1 MSAPGS
7 GTRCAG
13 HPWLTGETRQLAEQ
27 LLDHVEPWVQRL
39 REGRPEDA
47 ADPTPATCTWC
58 PLCAL
63 AARLR
68 GERPELAVRLAEH
81 AAGLLAAAREALDQH
96 GPDQHGPDQPA
107 GEAGDQE
114 RGRHTERVQHI
125 DVCHRPG
132 PTPPDVPGP
141 GGC

>member
-7 GTRCAG
+7 GTRCGG

-39 REGRPEDA
+39 REDRPEDST
-47 ADPTPATCTWC
+47 DPMPASCTWC

-63 AARLR
+63 VATLR

-81 AAGLLAAAREALDQH
+81 ASGLLAAAREALAQH
-96 GPDQHGPDQPA
+96 GSGPDQPA

-114 RGRHTERVQHI
+114 RARRTERVQRI
-125 DVCHRPG
+125 GVRRPG
-132 PTPPDVPGP
+132 STPPDVPGP
-141 GGC
+141 AGC

>member
-27 LLDHVEPWVQRL
+27 LLDHVEPWVRRL
-39 REGRPEDA
+39 REDRSADTP
-47 ADPTPATCTWC
+47 DPTPVACTWC

-63 AARLR
+63 AATLR

-81 AAGLLAAAREALDQH
+81 ASGLLAAAREALAQHDPEPH
-96 GPDQHGPDQPA
+96 GPDRPA
-107 GEAGDQE
+107 SEAGDQ
-114 RGRHTERVQHI
+114 GRARPTERVQRI
-125 DVCHRPG
+125 VVRRPG
-132 PTPPDVPGP
+132 PTPPDAAGP
-141 GGC
+141 DGC